1 MKLNK
6 NIKIFI
12 NYFLGP
18 ALFIWLSWSIYHQ
31 IQKQPNLEAS
41 WREIRASFGS
51 PRIINLI
58 IVILA
63 MFINWGIEA
72 YKWKLTIR
80 NIQSVNFFT
89 AFKAILCGVSFS
101 VTTPNRIGE
110 YLGRIIYM
118 EPGKRIKAISLTI
131 VGSMSQLIITLATGL
146 VGLLVIMQD
155 LEKSNTI
162 STLWIK
168 VILYG
173 VLAALILLTLL
184 YFRLPWLVKWID
196 RFPATQR
203 FRKWIEALEECKPG
217 LLFKLLGLSA
227 IRYLVFV
234 VQYLLLFS
242 LFKVEV
248 SVWDAFW
255 AVSVSFL
262 VLAII
267 PTFAIAEVAQRGYIT
282 KTLVGLYSLNQAGI
296 LFATVSIWF
305 INLVVPAIAGSL
317 LIAGKR
323 KILQISAN
331 EKN

>member
-1 MKLNK
+1 
-6 NIKIFI
+6 

-18 ALFIWLSWSIYHQ
+18 ALFIWLSGSIYHQ

-41 WREIRASFGS
+41 WQEIRASFGS

-58 IVILA
+58 IVIAL
-63 MFINWGIEA
+63 MFVNWGIEA

-80 NIQSVNFFT
+80 NIQKVNFFT
-89 AFKAILCGVSFS
+89 ACKAILSGVSFS

-110 YLGRIIYM
+110 YLGRILYM
-118 EPGKRIKAISLTI
+118 EQDKRIKAISLTI
-131 VGSMSQLIITLATGL
+131 VGSMSQLIITLVTGL
-146 VGLLVIMQD
+146 AGLLVIMPE
-155 LEKSNTI
+155 LEKSQTV
-162 STLWIK
+162 SSLWLK

-173 VLAALILLTLL
+173 VLAVLVVLTLL
-184 YFRLPWLVKWID
+184 YFRLPWLVRWVD

-203 FRKWIEALEECKPG
+203 FRKWIVALEECTPG

-227 IRYLVFV
+227 LRYIVFAI
-234 VQYLLLFS
+234 QYLLLFS
-242 LFKVEV
+242 LFKVEIAT
-248 SVWDAFW
+248 WDACW

-282 KTLVGLYSLNQAGI
+282 KTIVGLYSLNQAGI

-323 KILQISAN
+323 KILQISAS